1 MATEVKDEEDVVDG
15 IELVLLLLEFNV
27 IEAVEVLLTGV
38 LVVADGDGGGRAA
51 TGLVVRLALANGEA
65 GGDELGGV
73 GGGGCCSSL
82 FMRVFSRNFLEDP
95 EGRRRIELLGNTGVC
110 GGFSLTTIL
119 LSSSLSAKKEKKRK
133 INSKVDKKLMM
144 IAICTICKLAKLEA
158 HLFTFSARLGC
169 WLAGLPWPQQENAEY
184 S

>member
-95 EGRRRIELLGNTGVC
+95 EGRRRIELLGNAGV
-110 GGFSLTTIL
+110 
-119 LSSSLSAKKEKKRK
+119 
-133 INSKVDKKLMM
+133 
-144 IAICTICKLAKLEA
+144 
-158 HLFTFSARLGC
+158 
-169 WLAGLPWPQQENAEY
+169 
-184 S
+184 

>member
-73 GGGGCCSSL
+73 GGGGCSSGFIRERL
-82 FMRVFSRNFLEDP
+82 DDP
-95 EGRRRIELLGNTGVC
+95 EGRRRIELLGNTGV
-110 GGFSLTTIL
+110 
-119 LSSSLSAKKEKKRK
+119 
-133 INSKVDKKLMM
+133 
-144 IAICTICKLAKLEA
+144 
-158 HLFTFSARLGC
+158 
-169 WLAGLPWPQQENAEY
+169 
-184 S
+184 

>member
-73 GGGGCCSSL
+73 GGGGCCCSSL

-95 EGRRRIELLGNTGVC
+95 EGRRRIELLGNTGV
-110 GGFSLTTIL
+110 
-119 LSSSLSAKKEKKRK
+119 
-133 INSKVDKKLMM
+133 
-144 IAICTICKLAKLEA
+144 
-158 HLFTFSARLGC
+158 
-169 WLAGLPWPQQENAEY
+169 
-184 S
+184 